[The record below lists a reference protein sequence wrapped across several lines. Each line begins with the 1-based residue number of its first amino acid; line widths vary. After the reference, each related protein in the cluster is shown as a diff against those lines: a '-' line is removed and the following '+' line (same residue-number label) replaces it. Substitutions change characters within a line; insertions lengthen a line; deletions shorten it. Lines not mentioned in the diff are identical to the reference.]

1 MKKYLY
7 FSLSIIFVGTSLFLY
22 IYREQNLVDV
32 MDIDRVEK
40 IYIILQNNGPEE
52 FELIKPDD
60 EIMNKLSAFLKQYR
74 VKLTNKNGWTSDHEN
89 EQFTLYLGYEG
100 GNMEIFTV
108 ERDVVVSTRIY
119 DVVNPPLDY
128 QFIQELEREIK
139 SDENK

>member
-40 IYIILQNNGPEE
+40 IYIVPQNKFYEE
-52 FELIKPDD
+52 IKPKIAD
-60 EIMNKLSAFLKQYR
+60 EETMNKLFVYLNQYR
-74 VKLTNKNGWTSDHEN
+74 VKLTNKHGWSSDHPS
-89 EQFTLYLGYEG
+89 EQFTLYLVYED
-100 GNMEIFTV
+100 GNLEIFTF
-108 ERDVVVSTRIY
+108 ERDVVASTRIY
-119 DVVNPPLDY
+119 QVVNPPLDY